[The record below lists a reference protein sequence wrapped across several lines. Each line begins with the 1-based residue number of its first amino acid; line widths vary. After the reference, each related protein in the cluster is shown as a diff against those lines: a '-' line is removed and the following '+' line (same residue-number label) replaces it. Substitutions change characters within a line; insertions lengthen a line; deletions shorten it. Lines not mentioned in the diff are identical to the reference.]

1 MSESR
6 EPLVWLDMEMT
17 GLDPERCAPIEV
29 ALVMTTPEL
38 EELDHMEMVI
48 WQPDEVL
55 ARMEPY
61 VRRMH
66 TDNGL
71 LRKVQS
77 SEFSVTDAERKMLS
91 MLARWTKPGEGV
103 LSGNSIHQ
111 DRRFIARYFPTVNG
125 YLHYRMVDVSTIKEL
140 ARRWY
145 GPEKLFAKGPTDH
158 TALSDVRASIA
169 ELKHYRRALFLPATE
184 APIPKR

>member
-1 MSESR
+1 MAESR

-29 ALVMTTPEL
+29 AIVMTTPEL

-55 ARMEPY
+55 DRMEPF

-71 LRKVQS
+71 LAKVKA
-77 SEFSVTDAERKMLS
+77 SEFSLADAERKM
-91 MLARWTKPGEGV
+91 MAVLARWTKPGEGV

-111 DRRFIARYFPTVNG
+111 DRRFIAKYFPTVHG
-125 YLHYRMVDVSTIKEL
+125 YLHYRMVDVSTLKEL
-140 ARRWY
+140 SRRWY
-145 GPEKLFAKGPTDH
+145 GPEALYAKGNTDH
-158 TALSDVRASIA
+158 TALSDVRSSIA
-169 ELKHYRRALFLPATE
+169 ELKHYRAAVFKPSQ
-184 APIPKR
+184 